1 MSYGQSRL
9 LTYEFDSSQESHF
22 MYVFTKERLHDRLLR
37 TLSAAQLREVLVMIR
52 RAVDPDV
59 LYAPAH
65 P

>member
-22 MYVFTKERLHDRLLR
+22 MYVFTKEQLHDRLLR

-52 RAVDPDV
+52 RDRC
-59 LYAPAH
+59 
-65 P
+65 